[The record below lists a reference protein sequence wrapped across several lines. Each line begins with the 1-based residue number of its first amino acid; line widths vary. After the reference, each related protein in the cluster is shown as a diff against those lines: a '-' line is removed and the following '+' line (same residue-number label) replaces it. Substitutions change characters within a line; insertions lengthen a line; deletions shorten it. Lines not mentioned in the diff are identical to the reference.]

1 MSSTITKKR
10 VNFTIDIKVL
20 DSLNSLV
27 ADGDRSDFV
36 NEALQEKITDYGR
49 RKAFE
54 AILESK
60 KSDKI
65 AFSDAQ
71 ILKIIHEGRREF

>member
-1 MSSTITKKR
+1 MHMSSTITKKR

-36 NEALQEKITDYGR
+36 NEAL
-49 RKAFE
+49 
-54 AILESK
+54 K
-60 KSDKI
+60 KNY
-65 AFSDAQ
+65 
-71 ILKIIHEGRREF
+71 